1 MHIRSIVNRR
11 SLWFR
16 CMCFI
21 YVCVDL
27 QQRRTSV
34 LFSGDQP
41 RYTISNRSVWLL
53 SLFTVIKTH
62 ICIFVW
68 QGFDVADK
76 IPHTLTRVWKKKR
89 IQQRKKMY
97 FRSSDCPSVVFVS
110 PSIIL
115 FFLFLYYLCIFF
127 YYYYS
132 DCSEDAIEYES
143 HLNSNATI
151 IYSIMMMVKVRER
164 GRNEKWE
171 IRSTYAPPRCSLFL
185 CCSFTYARGTLHT
198 RTKILK
204 KKNKYE

>member
-1 MHIRSIVNRR
+1 MCVLIYNNGVRLSCFRATNHVTLSQIGPFGYYHYSQ
-11 SLWFR
+11 SLKR
-16 CMCFI
+16 I
-21 YVCVDL
+21 YVFLCGK
-27 QQRRTSV
+27 V
-34 LFSGDQP
+34 LMSQTKF
-41 RYTISNRSVWLL
+41 
-53 SLFTVIKTH
+53 H
-62 ICIFVW
+62 IHSHEY
-68 QGFDVADK
+68 G
-76 IPHTLTRVWKKKR
+76 KKKR